1 MSDETKP
8 KAKRRPPV
16 LLLLLGI
23 GLVVYGGY
31 RVYLSQKPYEWSG
44 TVEARTISVGSRAGG
59 RIARILVKEGDAVAA
74 NQVLIELEAGDW
86 SAQLMQANAQ
96 QMSAEAILDKLK
108 KGARPEELEQ
118 ARARTLTA
126 QAALQQAVAGAR
138 PEQVQAAQAR
148 LIAQEIAVQKAKLDS
163 DREHQLDSA
172 SASTRADLD
181 NSDMA
186 LRQAIAQRDA
196 AKNQLDELKNGSR
209 REEVTQARA
218 REMEQTA
225 SMKLVVAGTRDEDLR
240 VAEAAVEA
248 ARGRVQQVQAMIDEL
263 KIRAPLASRV
273 EALDLRPGDILGANA
288 TAAVLLEEKEL
299 YVRIY
304 VPETLLGRL
313 HVGQTV
319 PILVD
324 SFPDRS
330 FRGVVKHINDV
341 GEYSPRNLQTADE
354 RADQVFAT
362 RVELAEGFNDL
373 RAGMAAFIK
382 VPK

>member
-1 MSDETKP
+1 MSDEKKP
-8 KAKRRPPV
+8 KRRPATVLFV
-16 LLLLLGI
+16 LLAGI
-23 GLVVYGGY
+23 LAYGGY
-31 RVYLSQKPYEWSG
+31 RFYLSQKPYEWSG

-59 RIARILVKEGDAVAA
+59 RIARVLVREGDRVTAGQA
-74 NQVLIELEAGDW
+74 LLELEPGDW
-86 SAQLMQANAQ
+86 SAQLLQAKAQ
-96 QMSAEAILDKLK
+96 QMSAEAQLDKLR

-118 ARARTLTA
+118 ARARSLTA
-126 QAALQQAVAGAR
+126 QAALQQAMAGAR
-138 PEQVQAAQAR
+138 PEQVQAAEAR
-148 LIAQEIAVQKAKLDS
+148 LAAQEVAVQKAMLDAG
-163 DREHQLDSA
+163 REHQLDGVG
-172 SASTRADLD
+172 ASTRAELE

-186 LRQAIAQRDA
+186 VRSAVAQRDA

-209 REEVTQARA
+209 REEVAQARA
-218 REMEQTA
+218 RQMEQSA

-240 VAEAAVEA
+240 VAEAAVDA
-248 ARGRVQQVQAMIDEL
+248 ARGRVQQVQAMVDEL
-263 KIRAPLASRV
+263 VIRAPLAARV
-273 EALDLRPGDILGANA
+273 EALDLRPGDILAPNA
-288 TAAVLLEEKEL
+288 PAAVLLEEKEL

-313 HVGQTV
+313 KVGQAV
-319 PILVD
+319 PISVD
-324 SFPDRS
+324 SFPGRA

-362 RVELAEGFNDL
+362 RVELQEGFTEL

>member
-8 KAKRRPPV
+8 KAKRRPPLPP
-16 LLLLLGI
+16 LLLAVGLL
-23 GLVVYGGY
+23 VYGGY

-59 RIARILVKEGDAVAA
+59 RIARVLVKEGDSAA
-74 NQVLIELEAGDW
+74 AGQVLIELEAGDW
-86 SAQLMQANAQ
+86 QAQLVQANAQ
-96 QMSAEAILDKLK
+96 LMSAEAVLDKLK
-108 KGARPEELEQ
+108 RGARPEELDQ
-118 ARARTLTA
+118 ARARALTA

-148 LIAQEIAVQKAKLDS
+148 LSAQEIAVQKAKLDA
-163 DREHQLDSA
+163 DREHQLDSVG
-172 SASTRADLD
+172 ASTRSDID
-181 NSDMA
+181 NSDMT

-218 REMEQTA
+218 REMEQSA
-225 SMKLVVAGTRDEDLR
+225 SMKLVALGTRDEDLR
-240 VAEAAVEA
+240 VAEADVAA
-248 ARGRVQQVQAMIDEL
+248 ARGRVQQVQTMIDEL

-273 EALDLRPGDILGANA
+273 EALDLRPGDILAANA
-288 TAAVLLEEKEL
+288 TAAVLLEEREL

-313 HVGQTV
+313 HIGQAV

-324 SFPDRS
+324 SFPNRS
-330 FRGVVKHINDV
+330 FRGIVKHINDV

-362 RVELAEGFNDL
+362 RVELEEGFGEL
-373 RAGMAAFIK
+373 RAGMAAFIQ

>member
-8 KAKRRPPV
+8 KAKRPPV
-16 LLLLLGI
+16 LVILLGI

-31 RVYLSQKPYEWSG
+31 RVYSAQKPYEWSG

-59 RIARILVKEGDAVAA
+59 RIARILVKEGDATTAG
-74 NQVLIELEAGDW
+74 QVLIELEPGDW
-86 SAQLMQANAQ
+86 LAQLMQANAQ
-96 QMSAEAILDKLK
+96 QVSAEAILDKLK
-108 KGARPEELEQ
+108 KGARPEELDQ
-118 ARARTLTA
+118 ARARALTA
-126 QAALQQAVAGAR
+126 QAALQQAMAGAR
-138 PEQVQAAQAR
+138 PEQVLAAEAR
-148 LIAQEIAVQKAKLDS
+148 LSAQEIAVQKAKLDA
-163 DREHQLDSA
+163 DREHQLDKA

-186 LRQAIAQRDA
+186 LSQAIAQRDA
-196 AKNQLDELKNGSR
+196 AKNQLDELKHGSR

-218 REMEQTA
+218 REMEQAA

-248 ARGRVQQVQAMIDEL
+248 ARGRVQQVQTMIDEL

-273 EALDLRPGDILGANA
+273 EALDLRPGDILPANA
-288 TAAVLLEEKEL
+288 TAAILLEDKEL
-299 YVRIY
+299 YVRVY
-304 VPETLLGRL
+304 VPETMLGRL
-313 HVGQTV
+313 RVGQAV

-324 SFPDRS
+324 SFPERS

-362 RVELAEGFNDL
+362 RVELEEGFDTL
-373 RAGMAAFIK
+373 RAGMAAFIR

>member
-8 KAKRRPPV
+8 KAKRKPR
-16 LLLLLGI
+16 LLVIILAI

-31 RVYLSQKPYEWSG
+31 RVYLARKPYEWSG

-59 RIARILVKEGDAVAA
+59 RVAKVLVREGDAVSAGQA
-74 NQVLIELEAGDW
+74 LIELEPGDW
-86 SAQLMQANAQ
+86 SAQLLQANAQ
-96 QMSAEAILDKLK
+96 QMSAEAVLDKLK
-108 KGARPEELEQ
+108 RGARPEELEQ

-138 PEQVQAAQAR
+138 PEQVQAAEAR
-148 LIAQEIAVQKAKLDS
+148 LAAQEIAVQKAKLDAG
-163 DREHQLDSA
+163 REHQLDDVG
-172 SASTRADLD
+172 ASTRADLD
-181 NSDMA
+181 NSDLA
-186 LRQAIAQRDA
+186 LRQAVAQRDA
-196 AKNQLDELKNGSR
+196 LQNQLDELKHGSR
-209 REEVTQARA
+209 REEVSQARA
-218 REMEQTA
+218 REMEQAA

-240 VAEAAVEA
+240 VAQAAVDA
-248 ARGRVQQVQAMIDEL
+248 ARGRVQQIQTMIDEL
-263 KIRAPLASRV
+263 TIRAPLASRV
-273 EALDLRPGDILGANA
+273 EALDLRPGDILPANA

-313 HVGQTV
+313 RVGQTV
-319 PILVD
+319 PIMVD
-324 SFPDRS
+324 SFPGRG
-330 FRGVVKHINDV
+330 FRGIVKHINDV

-362 RVELAEGFNDL
+362 RVELEDGFTEL